1 MTDNLCLQ
9 VNSFTGASA
18 LLFGGVVVVLLLKRI
33 DSYCL
38 SAARL
43 ALKEL
48 VGKMIGKTI
57 SHYRILG
64 KLGEGGMGVVYE
76 AEDTKLRRTVA
87 LKFLAG
93 DTVWS
98 QEAQARFL
106 REARIVASLNH
117 PSICTI
123 HEVGETDPSSA
134 ASEEADFLP
143 PGTPFIAME
152 LIQGETLAEVISQSA
167 PLRGEKLLDIALQVA
182 DGLATAH
189 AEGIVHRDLKPQ
201 NVMVMANGRV
211 KILDFGLAKPIGAG
225 SSAGSPQDGV
235 TETVLATRP
244 QTIMGTVSYMS
255 PEQARGQ
262 PVDPR
267 SDVFS
272 FGTML
277 YEMATGRQPFRGKTT
292 TDTLAKILESEPEP
306 PSAVTH
312 TVLPGIE
319 QIITRCLKK
328 RPEDRY
334 NDTRDLVLELRKLHL
349 TEVSGGV
356 RVTQTQARLRRV
368 FLGLAVAMTL
378 LVPAMI
384 LLWRWSNQPP
394 RASPEIRATRIA
406 VETFGCEVPPIA
418 ISPDGRFLAYTN
430 KNELILAAIGSG
442 EVKTLLQL
450 EEVRYFWWVAWH
462 PDGVHLLTE
471 ELGHQKCE
479 TWLSNIFTGK
489 REPIHQMNELTHP
502 TLPSISPDG
511 QDLAYLWNKR
521 REIRIRPISGG
532 ESSVIV
538 RVGEQEEL
546 SPPVWSPDGTR
557 LAYSVMDMSDVANI
571 HHPLAGERHI
581 SLETSDL
588 AGNRS
593 VLIED
598 EWVNWSGT
606 GVERPCWLP
615 GGRLVYTRQ
624 TTMGISEFFVIDVDL
639 VSGQPASEPRR
650 FFGIDGPIDFDLPT
664 ASADGHRLAF
674 VRTENHPRLIL
685 LERSSEGNGIAARQ
699 VSIDEWPT
707 YPGVWSA
714 NGQRIFCSTERQP
727 GDADIYVHDL
737 DSRRSA
743 PFVVTTR
750 SEVPQ
755 CLTPDG
761 NSLLYM
767 QDRYLMSIPTTGGV
781 SRRLIQVE
789 GDQPILGV
797 RCAKSPDST
806 CIIVLRDE
814 LELVVKPFQLTGEL
828 GDEVLRV
835 EIDADQST
843 ASGFDLSPDGSQIVI
858 TEANGRIRVFDLRSG
873 ESRQLPN
880 ESGEQPQFVYWSP
893 TKKSIYLSGLYWRAP
908 EMVNYW
914 VGRLDLEGSFEILW
928 GSNDMWA
935 SLPIPSPDG
944 ASVIFH
950 GLRWETDIWMI
961 EGF

>member
-1 MTDNLCLQ
+1 
-9 VNSFTGASA
+9 
-18 LLFGGVVVVLLLKRI
+18 
-33 DSYCL
+33 
-38 SAARL
+38 
-43 ALKEL
+43 
-48 VGKMIGKTI
+48 MIGLII
-57 SHYRILG
+57 SHYRILSE
-64 KLGEGGMGVVYE
+64 LGSGGMGVVYK

-87 LKFLAG
+87 LKFLGRDAIG
-93 DTVWS
+93 S
-98 QEAQARFL
+98 EEAQARFL
-106 REARIVASLNH
+106 REARMIASLNH

-134 ASEEADFLP
+134 ATSEADSLA

-152 LIQGETLAEVISQSA
+152 FIQGETLAEVLCQAA
-167 PLRGEKLLDIALQVA
+167 PLRGEQLLDIALQVA
-182 DGLATAH
+182 DGLAAAH

-211 KILDFGLAKPIGAG
+211 KILDFGLAKPIGAD
-225 SSAGSPQDGV
+225 SSAENPEDGV

-244 QTIMGTVSYMS
+244 RTIMGTVSYMS

-277 YEMATGRQPFRGKTT
+277 YEMATGRRPFQGETT

-306 PSAVTH
+306 PSTVIK

-319 QIITRCLKK
+319 QIITRCLRKH
-328 RPEDRY
+328 PEGRY
-334 NDTRDLVLELRKLHL
+334 DDTRDLVIELRELRL
-349 TEVSGGV
+349 AEASGGV
-356 RVTQTQARLRRV
+356 RVAPAQARLRRV
-368 FLGLAVAMTL
+368 VLGLAVALAL

-384 LLWRWSNQPP
+384 LWWRWSDRPLQG
-394 RASPEIRATRIA
+394 SPEIRATRIA
-406 VETFGCEVPPIA
+406 VETFGCEIPPIA

-450 EEVRYFWWVAWH
+450 AEVRYFWWVAWH

-471 ELGHQKCE
+471 ELGHERCG
-479 TWLSNIFTGK
+479 TWLTNILTGK
-489 REPIHQMNELTHP
+489 REPIHQTNELTYP

-511 QDLAYLWNKR
+511 QSLAYLWNKR
-521 REIRIRPISGG
+521 RALRIKPISGG

-538 RVGEQEEL
+538 RVGEHEEL
-546 SPPVWSPDGTR
+546 SPPVWAPDGTR

-571 HHPLAGERHI
+571 HNPLSGGRHI
-581 SLETSDL
+581 RLETSDL
-588 AGNRS
+588 TGNRS

-598 EWVNWSGT
+598 AWINWSGT

-615 GGRLVYTRQ
+615 DGRLVYTRQ
-624 TTMGISEFFVIDVDL
+624 TTMGISEFFVISVDL
-639 VSGQPASEPRR
+639 GSGQPVGGPRK
-650 FFGIDGPIDFDLPT
+650 FFGMDGPIDFDLPT
-664 ASADGHRLAF
+664 ASVDGQRLAF
-674 VRTENHPRLIL
+674 IRIENHPRLIL
-685 LERSSEGNGIAARQ
+685 LERSAEGNGMAPRQ
-699 VSIDEWPT
+699 VSVDEWPT

-714 NGQRIFCSTERQP
+714 NGQKIFCATERQP

-737 DSRRSA
+737 DSRRA
-743 PFVVTTR
+743 VPFVVTTR

-755 CLTPDG
+755 CLTPDRT
-761 NSLLYM
+761 SLLYM
-767 QDRYLMSIPTTGGV
+767 QDRDLMSIPTTGGV
-781 SRRLIQVE
+781 SRRLFPIE
-789 GDQPILGV
+789 GDHPILGV
-797 RCAKSPDST
+797 RCARSPDST
-806 CIIVLRDE
+806 CVIVFRDE
-814 LELVVKPFQLTGEL
+814 LELVVRPFKLDGEL
-828 GDEVLRV
+828 GNEMLRV
-835 EIDADQST
+835 EIDAGQSI

-858 TEANGRIRVFDLRSG
+858 TEANGRIRMFDLRNG

-880 ESGEQPQFVYWSP
+880 ESGERPQFVYWSP
-893 TKKSIYLSGLYWRAP
+893 TKKSVYLSGLYWSAT

-914 VGRLDLEGSFEILW
+914 VGRFDLEGSSEILW

-935 SLPIPSPDG
+935 SMPIPSPDG
-944 ASVIFH
+944 SSVIFH